1 LTIPLTKWQLRQD
14 QGIKAD
20 HSFFGHF
27 HQLTLGPG
35 WSVNGSLIGPTAY
48 GLKLGF
54 APERPQQLLRFLD
67 SERGWTGAFPVLTD

>member
-1 LTIPLTKWQLRQD
+1 MGT
-14 QGIKAD
+14 
-20 HSFFGHF
+20 
-27 HQLTLGPG
+27 G